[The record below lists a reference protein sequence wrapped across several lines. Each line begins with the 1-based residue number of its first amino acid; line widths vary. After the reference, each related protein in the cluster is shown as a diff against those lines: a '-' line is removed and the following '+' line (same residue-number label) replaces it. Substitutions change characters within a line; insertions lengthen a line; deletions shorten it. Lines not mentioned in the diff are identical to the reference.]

1 MTTGT
6 DEEAVMAS
14 GRKDRKSTRKVKV
27 VEVKKKS
34 QTVLQ
39 HDDANKKR
47 SKDYIPVALSMESM
61 GDLALWSAGYLDK
74 GCDWLQF
81 RSSTRKFIVSSVGTQ
96 NRLIDTRAN
105 GDQIAKRLLISMQ

>member
-1 MTTGT
+1 MTTGV

-34 QTVLQ
+34 QTVIQ

-74 GCDWLQF
+74 GCDWLHC
-81 RSSTRKFIVSSVGTQ
+81 
-96 NRLIDTRAN
+96 
-105 GDQIAKRLLISMQ
+105 LL